1 MLVVKAIMGSGA
13 RHNAS
18 LAIAFVA
25 AAASYWLTVWPAAR
39 RETSQWR
46 QKARCAPNPT
56 LRHIAIETLQRKW
69 TDIEGAAAFSAFVP
83 PQRRP
88 IVIRALTSWQA
99 AYDLADTLSE
109 QLGGP
114 ACASYALHQ
123 ALATA
128 LAPASHDRA
137 QEPTCNFDQMQALI
151 ETACCSYRSLPS
163 QTRTSAAA
171 VRGAARIA
179 TYQALHHQRNHE
191 TLRAWALTATP
202 AGSKLHW
209 WETSAAA
216 ASSLAT
222 LAMIAA
228 AATAGLSDQEANAI
242 EAAHW
247 PWAGALHTLLDSL
260 IDRHE
265 DAVADQPSLLGYADT
280 LEVAARIGRLAEQT
294 MSHIELAPNSLRQ
307 IVLIAGMTS
316 MYISDT
322 NAHDIDTQAISH
334 TVAAAVG
341 FPIKPALM
349 MLRLRRRLIPVGP
362 WRAAHE
368 TDGKRNGQY
377 HSEAVCATKSIPA

>member
-1 MLVVKAIMGSGA
+1 MLVVKAIMSLGA
-13 RHNAS
+13 RHNTS

-25 AAASYWLTVWPAAR
+25 AAASYWLTVWPVAR

-46 QKARCAPNPT
+46 QKARCAPDPT
-56 LRHIAIETLQRKW
+56 LRRIAIETLQRKW
-69 TDIEGAAAFSAFVP
+69 TNVEGAAAFSALVSP
-83 PQRRP
+83 RCRP

-109 QLGGP
+109 HLGAP
-114 ACASYALHQ
+114 PCASYALHRG
-123 ALATA
+123 LATS
-128 LAPASHDRA
+128 LAPAPHDRA
-137 QEPTCNFDQMQALI
+137 QEPICDFDQMQALI
-151 ETACCSYRSLPS
+151 EAAHCSYRSLPS

-179 TYQALHHQRNHE
+179 TYQALHHKRDHE

-202 AGSKLHW
+202 PGSQLQW

-228 AATAGLSDQEANAI
+228 AATAGLSDREANAI

-265 DAVADQPSLLGYADT
+265 DAAANQPSLLGYADT
-280 LEVAARIGRLAEQT
+280 LEVATRMGRLAEQT
-294 MSHIELAPNSLRQ
+294 MSRIALAPDSLRQ

-316 MYISDT
+316 LYISDT
-322 NAHDIDTQAISH
+322 NARDVDTQVISH
-334 TVAAAVG
+334 AVAAAVG
-341 FPIKPALM
+341 FPVKPALL
-349 MLRLRRRLIPVGP
+349 MLRLRRRLIPV
-362 WRAAHE
+362 AH
-368 TDGKRNGQY
+368 G
-377 HSEAVCATKSIPA
+377 